1 MNTRISELTK
11 LTLEGKMYA
20 NPVAVE
26 FDREDLFLSKQQMES
41 KRLCEFIL
49 NQEPVLTEYSK
60 MTGFFNCNG
69 SVVGDAFRRI
79 GHEATRKMVSDFY
92 LKSVDNLST
101 MEWQHATA
109 DYKKVLEKGIS
120 GIIDEIDESL
130 KIHTKP
136 DETEFLNAIKSV
148 ALTLIKWAHKC
159 SKKAWSIAP
168 GSVKVLIIT

>member
-26 FDREDLFLSKQQMES
+26 FDREDLFLSKQQRES

-79 GHEATRKMVSDFY
+79 GHEATQKILSDFY

-109 DYKKVLEKGIS
+109 DYKKVL
-120 GIIDEIDESL
+120 
-130 KIHTKP
+130 
-136 DETEFLNAIKSV
+136 
-148 ALTLIKWAHKC
+148 
-159 SKKAWSIAP
+159 
-168 GSVKVLIIT
+168 